1 MKQINAFVINNIH
14 GETMKKYDLTK
25 GEVTKVILSL
35 AIPIM
40 GSSLLQFSY
49 NLVDMLCV
57 GSLGSN
63 AVASIGSSS
72 FFIGLGYSINAL
84 VVIGTGIKVAHSI
97 GNKND
102 LDIKKYIN
110 SGILLNLI
118 IGLIYCSVLIFGGK
132 TLISFLKLNNL
143 EVERKAYWYLLLNG
157 PNMIFIF
164 FNTLYSKILN
174 SYGNNKMALKI
185 NAVGIVTNIILNPIF
200 IYAFKLGVLGS
211 AIATLISNIILFLVF
226 RYKGRC
232 IFRYDFNISID
243 IDKIK
248 EIMMLGFPM
257 AFQRVLFTLVNI
269 ILARII
275 AMFGSDA
282 IAAQK
287 IGLQIESIAFMIIG
301 GLSGAVSSFS
311 GQNFGAQKLD
321 RVIEGYKSSIMI
333 AVVYSA
339 ITTSL
344 FIFCPEFLSKIFIR
358 DINTIKLASGYLKII
373 AISQVFSAVEMV
385 SNGFFTGVGKPKIP
399 AYISIIFTTLRI
411 PMALLFAKFIGV
423 SGIWLSISLSSV
435 FKGVA
440 AYVLYLIKF

>member
-1 MKQINAFVINNIH
+1 
-14 GETMKKYDLTK
+14 MKKLDLTK
-25 GEVTKVILSL
+25 GNVTKVILSL

-84 VVIGTGIKVAHSI
+84 VVIGTGIKVAHAI
-97 GNKND
+97 GSKND

-110 SGILLNLI
+110 SGVLLNLI

-132 TLISFLKLNNL
+132 VLIGFLKLNNP
-143 EVERKAYWYLLLNG
+143 EVEIKAYWYLVING
-157 PNMIFIF
+157 PNMLFIF
-164 FNTLYSKILN
+164 FNTLYTRILN
-174 SYGNNKMALKI
+174 SYGNNKSALKI
-185 NAVGIVTNIILNPIF
+185 NAIGIIINIILNPIF
-200 IYAFKLGVLGS
+200 IYVFKLGVIGS
-211 AIATLISNIILFLVF
+211 AIATLISNIILFLIF
-226 RYKGRC
+226 RYRGKH

-243 IDKIK
+243 LDKIK
-248 EIMMLGFPM
+248 EIIVLGFPM

-269 ILARII
+269 VLARII
-275 AMFGSDA
+275 AIFGSDA

-287 IGLQIESIAFMIIG
+287 IGLQIESITFMIIG
-301 GLSGAVSSFS
+301 GLNGAVASFS
-311 GQNFGAQKLD
+311 GQNFGAKKLD
-321 RVIEGYKSSIMI
+321 RVLQGYKSSIKI
-333 AVVYSA
+333 AVIYSI
-339 ITTSL
+339 ITTMV

-358 DINTIKLASGYLKII
+358 DSNTIKLSSEYLRII

-385 SNGFFTGVGKPKIP
+385 SNGLFTGVGEPKIP

-411 PMALLFAKFIGV
+411 PMALLFVNFIGV

-435 FKGVA
+435 FKGIT
-440 AYVLYLIKF
+440 AYILYIVKFNI

>member
-1 MKQINAFVINNIH
+1 
-14 GETMKKYDLTK
+14 MKKLDLTK
-25 GEVTKVILSL
+25 GNVTKVILSL
-35 AIPIM
+35 ARPIM

-97 GNKND
+97 GSKND

-118 IGLIYCSVLIFGGK
+118 IGLIYCSILIFAGKVLIG
-132 TLISFLKLNNL
+132 FLKLNNPD
-143 EVERKAYWYLLLNG
+143 VEIKAYWYLVING
-157 PNMIFIF
+157 PNMVFIF
-164 FNTLYSKILN
+164 FNTLYTRILN
-174 SYGNNKMALKI
+174 SYGSNKSALKI
-185 NAVGIVTNIILNPIF
+185 NAIGIVINIILNPIF
-200 IYAFKLGVLGS
+200 IYGLKLGVIGS
-211 AIATLISNIILFLVF
+211 AIATLISNIVLFFIF
-226 RYKGRC
+226 RYKGNY

-243 IDKIK
+243 LDKIK
-248 EIMMLGFPM
+248 EIIVLGFPM

-275 AMFGSDA
+275 AIFGSDA

-287 IGLQIESIAFMIIG
+287 IGLQIESITFMIIG
-301 GLSGAVSSFS
+301 GLNGAVASFS
-311 GQNFGAQKLD
+311 GQNFGAKNLD
-321 RVIEGYKSSIMI
+321 RVLKGYKSSIII
-333 AVVYSA
+333 AVIYSM
-339 ITTSL
+339 ITTML
-344 FIFCPEFLSKIFIR
+344 FIFFPEFLSKIFIR
-358 DINTIKLASGYLKII
+358 DSNTIKLSSEYLRII

-385 SNGFFTGVGKPKIP
+385 SNGLFTGVGEPKIP

-411 PMALLFAKFIGV
+411 PMALLFVNFIGV

-435 FKGVA
+435 FKGIA
-440 AYVLYLIKF
+440 AYILYLVKF

>member
-1 MKQINAFVINNIH
+1 
-14 GETMKKYDLTK
+14 MKKFDLTK
-25 GEVTKVILSL
+25 GNVTKVILSL

-84 VVIGTGIKVAHSI
+84 VVIGTGIKVAHAI
-97 GNKND
+97 GSKND

-110 SGILLNLI
+110 SGVLLNLI

-132 TLISFLKLNNL
+132 VLIGFLKLNNP
-143 EVERKAYWYLLLNG
+143 EVEIKAYWYLVING
-157 PNMIFIF
+157 PNMLFIF
-164 FNTLYSKILN
+164 FNTLYTRILN
-174 SYGNNKMALKI
+174 SYGNNKSALKI
-185 NAVGIVTNIILNPIF
+185 NAIGIIINIILNPIF
-200 IYAFKLGVLGS
+200 IYVFKLGVIGS
-211 AIATLISNIILFLVF
+211 AIATLISNIILFLIF
-226 RYKGRC
+226 RYRGKH
-232 IFRYDFNISID
+232 IFIYDFNISID
-243 IDKIK
+243 LDKIK
-248 EIMMLGFPM
+248 EIIVLGFPM

-269 ILARII
+269 VLARII
-275 AMFGSDA
+275 AIFGSDA

-287 IGLQIESIAFMIIG
+287 IGLQIESITFMIIG
-301 GLSGAVSSFS
+301 GLNGAVASFS
-311 GQNFGAQKLD
+311 GQNFGAKKLD
-321 RVIEGYKSSIMI
+321 RVLQGYKSSIKI
-333 AVVYSA
+333 AVIYSI
-339 ITTSL
+339 ITTMV

-358 DINTIKLASGYLKII
+358 DSNTIKLSSEYLRII

-385 SNGFFTGVGKPKIP
+385 SNGLFTGVGEPKIP

-411 PMALLFAKFIGV
+411 PMALLFVNFIGV

-435 FKGVA
+435 FKGIT
-440 AYVLYLIKF
+440 AYILYIVKFNI

>member
-1 MKQINAFVINNIH
+1 
-14 GETMKKYDLTK
+14 MKKLDLTK
-25 GEVTKVILSL
+25 GNVTKVILSL

-84 VVIGTGIKVAHSI
+84 VVIGTGIKVAHAI
-97 GNKND
+97 GSKND

-110 SGILLNLI
+110 SGVLLNLI

-132 TLISFLKLNNL
+132 VLIGFLKLNNP
-143 EVERKAYWYLLLNG
+143 EVEIKAYWYLVING
-157 PNMIFIF
+157 PNMLFIF
-164 FNTLYSKILN
+164 FNTLYTRILN
-174 SYGNNKMALKI
+174 SYGNNKSALKI
-185 NAVGIVTNIILNPIF
+185 NAIGIIINIILNPIF
-200 IYAFKLGVLGS
+200 IYVFKLGVIGS
-211 AIATLISNIILFLVF
+211 AIATLISNIILFLIF
-226 RYKGRC
+226 RYRGKH

-243 IDKIK
+243 LDKIK
-248 EIMMLGFPM
+248 EIIVLGFPM

-269 ILARII
+269 VLARII
-275 AMFGSDA
+275 AIFGSDA

-287 IGLQIESIAFMIIG
+287 IGLQIESITFMIIG
-301 GLSGAVSSFS
+301 GLNGAVATFS
-311 GQNFGAQKLD
+311 GQNFGAKKLD
-321 RVIEGYKSSIMI
+321 RVLQGYKSSIKI
-333 AVVYSA
+333 AVIYSI
-339 ITTSL
+339 ITTMV

-358 DINTIKLASGYLKII
+358 DSNTIKLSSEYLRII

-385 SNGFFTGVGKPKIP
+385 SNGLFTGVGEPKIP

-411 PMALLFAKFIGV
+411 PMALLFVNFIGV

-435 FKGVA
+435 FKGIT
-440 AYVLYLIKF
+440 AYILYIVKFNI

>member
-1 MKQINAFVINNIH
+1 
-14 GETMKKYDLTK
+14 MKKLDLTK
-25 GEVTKVILSL
+25 GNVTKVILSL

-84 VVIGTGIKVAHSI
+84 GVIGTGIKVAHAI
-97 GNKND
+97 GSKND

-110 SGILLNLI
+110 SGVLLNLI

-132 TLISFLKLNNL
+132 VLIGFLKLNNP
-143 EVERKAYWYLLLNG
+143 EVEIKAYWYLVING
-157 PNMIFIF
+157 PNMVFIF
-164 FNTLYSKILN
+164 FNTLYTRILN
-174 SYGNNKMALKI
+174 SYGNNKSALKI
-185 NAVGIVTNIILNPIF
+185 NAIGIVINIILNPIF
-200 IYAFKLGVLGS
+200 IYGLKLGVIGS
-211 AIATLISNIILFLVF
+211 AIATLISNIILFLIF
-226 RYKGRC
+226 RYRGKH
-232 IFRYDFNISID
+232 IFIYDFNISID
-243 IDKIK
+243 LDKIK
-248 EIMMLGFPM
+248 EIIVLGFPM

-269 ILARII
+269 VLARII
-275 AMFGSDA
+275 AIFGSDA

-287 IGLQIESIAFMIIG
+287 IGLQIESITFMIIG
-301 GLSGAVSSFS
+301 GLNGAVASFS
-311 GQNFGAQKLD
+311 GQNFGAKKLD
-321 RVIEGYKSSIMI
+321 RVLQGYKSSIKI
-333 AVVYSA
+333 AVIYSI
-339 ITTSL
+339 ITTMV

-358 DINTIKLASGYLKII
+358 DSSTIKLSSEYLRII

-385 SNGFFTGVGKPKIP
+385 SNGLFTGVGEPKIP

-411 PMALLFAKFIGV
+411 PMALLFVNFIGV

-435 FKGVA
+435 FKGIT
-440 AYVLYLIKF
+440 AYILYIVKFNI